1 MPTEEEIYT
10 LHASQYDRLIQRED
24 FQKNILRTI
33 QKITPLSTLDVIDLG
48 SGTGRFTQ
56 LLAPITHSILAMDL
70 FPHML
75 REAKKSLYQTIDN
88 NWMITVC
95 DNARL
100 PVRKGSIDLVISG
113 WSFCYLAVW
122 SGDNWKSALQN
133 GLEEIKRV
141 LHKGGI
147 IIILETMGTGFETPH
162 PPQHLANYFE
172 FLKEMGFSST
182 WIRTDYKFE
191 SLAEAEELSSFFF
204 GEELTAKV
212 RENQWIILPEC
223 TGVWWFEIIQE

>member
-1 MPTEEEIYT
+1 MPAEKEVYT
-10 LHASQYDRLIQRED
+10 HHASQYNRLVQRED
-24 FQKNILRTI
+24 FQNNILRVI
-33 QKITPLSTLDVIDLG
+33 QKITSLTTLDVVDLG
-48 SGTGRFTQ
+48 AGTGRLTR
-56 LLAPITHSILAMDL
+56 LLAPLTHSILAMDL
-70 FPHML
+70 YPQML
-75 REAKKSLYQTIDN
+75 HIAKNSLQKTIAN
-88 NWMITVC
+88 NWLIAAG
-95 DNARL
+95 DNARI
-100 PVRKGSIDLVISG
+100 PVRNGSVDLVISG

-122 SGDNWKSALQN
+122 GRDSWKSTLQN

-162 PPQHLANYFE
+162 PPQHLANYFK

-182 WIRTDYKFE
+182 WIRTDYEFE

-204 GEELTAKV
+204 GEELASKV

-223 TGVWWFEIIQE
+223 TGIWWLEIK